1 MQRKGKT
8 SFTKAKSKLL
18 CYLLSGALLFG
29 NLMAFQTVP
38 ASAAEVTESNNENQE
53 TLQPKVIVSSYD
65 ELVQAIDEA
74 GDEDIIGIDSVIQIE
89 DDNIVLGNNIKR
101 ITIIRSARKSGIE
114 ISGKN
119 PVINNIVFDGNGIE
133 YKDIFYPMLDAKNG
147 GKFTDL
153 EIRNCHNNIW
163 GAALK
168 ITGGTVVVSD
178 CNFHDNVGS
187 ESAHIGVMGAEDISI
202 YRSIFKNGHVE
213 NCAGAI
219 GVYSK
224 GMSAL
229 IKDCIITGNYADGY
243 AGGIVNWGNLTI
255 SNTVIY
261 GNTALCG
268 ADIMNYPDSEFHMDS
283 LEQIRE
289 TYESV
294 SIIPKEWTADYDD
307 EVLQGVN
314 PSGIY
319 DKNAYL
325 KLVYEE
331 IPKEEE
337 DSSGGNNDNS
347 QIENEDKKE
356 ESDSESGGSEKDES
370 KGDNTEPEQS
380 KDDSSKENDDRDDS
394 TDNKDNVGNKK
405 DENGTGDDTVSDGGN
420 ADDSNSE
427 QSKPEGGTAADSDS
441 NKSNGDKE
449 NGSTEDKENQDKK
462 ENQGNQVSLDNNEN
476 KDGSSSDADKKD
488 LEDSNNNTLDTFDE
502 NSNQTRNPSIE
513 KPNTG
518 NNGSASDA
526 TTSPLGG
533 NKQPDSTVNNGN
545 QGGTSAGNT
554 GNNSSSNNQN
564 QSNKP
569 VSGVINDSTNGNVS
583 DNTNSG
589 SGSSLGNGNTSD
601 NTSQSGETVSSKP
614 ENNQDNNSSSSDNGG
629 MADITDYTQTVASN
643 TNKDD
648 SGNKNAVTKKKAIK
662 KLTVTAKKGKRKITG
677 KTIKKAVIKIG
688 IGKKTYKVKS
698 NVKGIFTVKL
708 KGKAK
713 LEKGQKI
720 KITVSKKGYKSR
732 TKTIKVK

>member
-1 MQRKGKT
+1 MQRKGKIF
-8 SFTKAKSKLL
+8 FTKAKSRLL
-18 CYLLSGALLFG
+18 CYLLSVALVFG
-29 NLMAFQTVP
+29 NLMMFQIVP
-38 ASAAEVTESNNENQE
+38 ASAAEVTELNNGNQA
-53 TLQPKVIVSSYD
+53 TLQSKVIVSSYD
-65 ELVQAIDEA
+65 ELAQAIDEA
-74 GDEDIIGIDSVIQIE
+74 EDGDVIGIDNVIQVE
-89 DDNIVLGNNIKR
+89 DDNIVLGNNTKR

-168 ITGGTVVVSD
+168 ITGGTVVVSE

-229 IKDCIITGNYADGY
+229 IKDCIITGNHADGY
-243 AGGIVNWGNLTI
+243 AGGIVNWGNLTL

-261 GNTALCG
+261 SNTALCG

-283 LEQIRE
+283 LEQIKE

-294 SIIPKEWTADYDD
+294 SIRPKEWIADYDD

-325 KLVYEE
+325 KLIYEE

-347 QIENEDKKE
+347 QIENEDKKD

-370 KGDNTEPEQS
+370 K
-380 KDDSSKENDDRDDS
+380 DDSSKENDDKDDS
-394 TDNKDNVGNKK
+394 VADNKDNAENKK
-405 DENGTGDDTVSDGGN
+405 DENGAGGDTIPDNGN
-420 ADDSNSE
+420 RDDSE
-427 QSKPEGGTAADSDS
+427 QSKPEGGTTADSDS
-441 NKSNGDKE
+441 EKE
-449 NGSTEDKENQDKK
+449 NANANKGNDGTENNENQENQQENQD
-462 ENQGNQVSLDNNEN
+462 NQDSLGNNEN

-488 LEDSNNNTLDTFDE
+488 IEDSNNNTPDTSDE
-502 NSNQTRNPSIE
+502 NSNQTSTPNTQ

-518 NNGSASDA
+518 NSSSASDS
-526 TTSPLGG
+526 TTSSAEE
-533 NKQPDSTVNNGN
+533 NKQPDSIVNSGN
-545 QGGTSAGNT
+545 QGVASNGNT
-554 GNNSSSNNQN
+554 GNNSNGNNQN
-564 QSNKP
+564 QPSKP
-569 VSGVINDSTNGNVS
+569 VSGNTNNTTNGNTS
-583 DNTNSG
+583 GNTNSG
-589 SGSSLGNGNTSD
+589 SGSSLGNGSASD
-601 NTSQSGETVSSKP
+601 NTSQSGRNVPSKP
-614 ENNQDNNSSSSDNGG
+614 ENNQDNNSGSSDNGG
-629 MADITDYTQTVASN
+629 TAAIADNTQTSAS
-643 TNKDD
+643 D
-648 SGNKNAVTKKKAIK
+648 SDNSSSGKTTVTKKKAIN
-662 KLTVTAKKGKRKITG
+662 KLSLIAKKGKRKITG
-677 KTIKKAVIKIG
+677 KTIKKATVKIR
-688 IGKKTYKVKS
+688 IGKKTYKSKS
-698 NVKGIFTVKL
+698 NAKGKFTDKL

-713 LEKGQKI
+713 LKKGQKI
-720 KITVSKKGYKSR
+720 KVTVAKKGYNTKS
-732 TKTIKVK
+732 KIIKVK

>member
-1 MQRKGKT
+1 MQRIGKK
-8 SFTKAKSKLL
+8 SFTKAKNRLL
-18 CYLLSGALLFG
+18 CYLMSGALALT
-29 NLMAFQTVP
+29 NLAVMPAVS
-38 ASAAEVTESNNENQE
+38 ASAAEVTESNNQNQE

-65 ELVQAIDEA
+65 ELSQAIDEA
-74 GDEDIIGIDSVIQIE
+74 EDGDIIGIDSVIQIE

-229 IKDCIITGNYADGY
+229 IKDCIITGNHADRY
-243 AGGIVNWGNLTI
+243 AGGVVNWGNLTLN
-255 SNTVIY
+255 NTVIY
-261 GNTALCG
+261 SNTALCG

-283 LEQIRE
+283 LEQIKE

-294 SIIPKEWTADYDD
+294 SIIPKEWIADYDD

-347 QIENEDKKE
+347 QIENEDKKD

-370 KGDNTEPEQS
+370 K
-380 KDDSSKENDDRDDS
+380 DDSSKENDDKDDS
-394 TDNKDNVGNKK
+394 ADNKDNVGNKK
-405 DENGTGDDTVSDGGN
+405 DENGTSGDTIPDNGN
-420 ADDSNSE
+420 KDD
-427 QSKPEGGTAADSDS
+427 ADSDS
-441 NKSNGDKE
+441 EKE
-449 NGSTEDKENQDKK
+449 NDNKGNDGTENNENQENQQENQD
-462 ENQGNQVSLDNNEN
+462 NQDSLGNNEN

-488 LEDSNNNTLDTFDE
+488 IEDSNNNTPDTSDE
-502 NSNQTRNPSIE
+502 NSNQSSTPNTQ

-518 NNGSASDA
+518 NSSSASDS
-526 TTSPLGG
+526 TTSSSEE
-533 NKQPDSTVNNGN
+533 NKQPDSIVNSGN
-545 QGGTSAGNT
+545 QGGASNGNT
-554 GNNSSSNNQN
+554 GNNSNGNNQN
-564 QSNKP
+564 QPSKP
-569 VSGVINDSTNGNVS
+569 VSGNTNNTTNGNVS
-583 DNTNSG
+583 DSSTGNSNINTG
-589 SGSSLGNGNTSD
+589 D
-601 NTSQSGETVSSKP
+601 NTSQNGGNVSQKP
-614 ENNQDNNSSSSDNGG
+614 ENNKDSVSSDEQGSIT
-629 MADITDYTQTVASN
+629 ITDSSQTSVSDN
-643 TNKDD
+643 DD
-648 SGNKNAVTKKKAIK
+648 GSSGKTTVTKKKAIK
-662 KLTVTAKKGKRKITG
+662 KLAVTAKKGKKKITG
-677 KTIKKAVIKIG
+677 KTIKKATVKIR
-688 IGKKTYKVKS
+688 IGKKTYKSKS
-698 NVKGIFTVKL
+698 NAKGKFTVKL

-713 LEKGQKI
+713 LKKGQKI
-720 KITVSKKGYKSR
+720 KVTVAKKGYNTKS
-732 TKTIKVK
+732 KIIKVK

>member
-119 PVINNIVFDGNGIE
+119 PVINNIVFDGNRIE

-229 IKDCIITGNYADGY
+229 IKDCIITGNHADRY

-268 ADIMNYPDSEFHMDS
+268 ADIMNYPDSEFHMDL
-283 LEQIRE
+283 LEQIKE

-325 KLVYEE
+325 KLIYEE
-331 IPKEEE
+331 IPKEESDLE
-337 DSSGGNNDNS
+337 NSGLG
-347 QIENEDKKE
+347 
-356 ESDSESGGSEKDES
+356 KDES

-380 KDDSSKENDDRDDS
+380 KDDSDKENDNKDDS
-394 TDNKDNVGNKK
+394 ADNKDNVGNKK
-405 DENGTGDDTVSDGGN
+405 DENGTSGDTIPDNGN
-420 ADDSNSE
+420 KDDADSE
-427 QSKPEGGTAADSDS
+427 QNKSEGGTAADSDS
-441 NKSNGDKE
+441 NKE
-449 NGSTEDKENQDKK
+449 NDGTEDKENQEDKQ
-462 ENQGNQVSLDNNEN
+462 ENQGNQDSLGNNEN
-476 KDGSSSDADKKD
+476 KDSSSSDSDKKD
-488 LEDSNNNTLDTFDE
+488 IEDSNNNTSDTSAG
-502 NSNQTRNPSIE
+502 NGNQTSNSSIE

-518 NNGSASDA
+518 NNGSSSGS
-526 TTSPLGG
+526 TTPSSEG
-533 NKQPDSTVNNGN
+533 NKQPDSVINNEN
-545 QGGTSAGNT
+545 QGGSSAGDM
-554 GNNSSSNNQN
+554 GNNSDNNNQN
-564 QSNKP
+564 QTNTP
-569 VSGVINDSTNGNVS
+569 VSGVANNTTNGNAS
-583 DNTNSG
+583 GNTNSG
-589 SGSSLGNGNTSD
+589 SDSSTGNSNINTGVSQNGGN
-601 NTSQSGETVSSKP
+601 ESSKP
-614 ENNQDNNSSSSDNGG
+614 ENNQDNNSGSSDNGG
-629 MADITDYTQTVASN
+629 TVAITGDSQTSASD

-648 SGNKNAVTKKKAIK
+648 SENKNVVKRKKAIK
-662 KLTVTAKKGKRKITG
+662 KLTVTAKRGKGKISG
-677 KTIKKAVIKIG
+677 KTLKKATIKIK

-698 NVKGIFTVKL
+698 NAKGKFTVKL

-713 LEKGQKI
+713 LKKGQKVKVI
-720 KITVSKKGYKSR
+720 VSKKGYK
-732 TKTIKVK
+732 TKSKIFKVK

>member
-202 YRSIFKNGHVE
+202 YRSLFKNGRVE
-213 NCAGAI
+213 SCAGAI

-224 GMSAL
+224 GMSVL
-229 IKDCIITGNYADGY
+229 IKDCIITGNHADGY
-243 AGGIVNWGNLTI
+243 AGGIVNWGNLTL

-283 LEQIRE
+283 LEQIKE

-294 SIIPKEWTADYDD
+294 SIIPKEWIADYDD

-347 QIENEDKKE
+347 QIENEDKKD
-356 ESDSESGGSEKDES
+356 ESESESGGSEKDES
-370 KGDNTEPEQS
+370 K
-380 KDDSSKENDDRDDS
+380 DDSSKENDDKDDS
-394 TDNKDNVGNKK
+394 ADNKDNVGNKK
-405 DENGTGDDTVSDGGN
+405 DENGTSGDTIPDNGN
-420 ADDSNSE
+420 TGDSNSE
-427 QSKPEGGTAADSDS
+427 QSKSEEGTAADSE
-441 NKSNGDKE
+441 KE
-449 NGSTEDKENQDKK
+449 NANKGNDDTENNKNQ
-462 ENQGNQVSLDNNEN
+462 ENQGNQDSLGNNEN

-488 LEDSNNNTLDTFDE
+488 IEDSNNNTLDITDE
-502 NSNQTRNPSIE
+502 NSNQTSTLNTQ

-518 NNGSASDA
+518 NNSDASDTA
-526 TTSPLGG
+526 SSEG
-533 NKQPDSTVNNGN
+533 NKQPDSTVNSGN
-545 QGGTSAGNT
+545 QGGTSAGDIGSNS
-554 GNNSSSNNQN
+554 GNNNQN
-564 QSNKP
+564 QSNTP
-569 VSGVINDSTNGNVS
+569 VSGNTNNTTNGNVS
-583 DNTNSG
+583 NNTNSG
-589 SGSSLGNGNTSD
+589 SVSNTGNSNINTDASQNGENVSPKPEDSKDSVPSDKLDSTTTNDSSQTVTADSDNSSLGKT
-601 NTSQSGETVSSKP
+601 TVK
-614 ENNQDNNSSSSDNGG
+614 
-629 MADITDYTQTVASN
+629 
-643 TNKDD
+643 
-648 SGNKNAVTKKKAIK
+648 KKKAIK
-662 KLTVTAKKGKRKITG
+662 KLTVTAKREKGKISG
-677 KTIKKAVIKIG
+677 KTLKKATIKIR

-698 NVKGIFTVKL
+698 NAKGKFTIKL
-708 KGKAK
+708 KGKTK
-713 LEKGQKI
+713 LKKGQKI
-720 KITVSKKGYKSR
+720 KVTVAKKGYKTR
-732 TKTIKVK
+732 IKTVKVK